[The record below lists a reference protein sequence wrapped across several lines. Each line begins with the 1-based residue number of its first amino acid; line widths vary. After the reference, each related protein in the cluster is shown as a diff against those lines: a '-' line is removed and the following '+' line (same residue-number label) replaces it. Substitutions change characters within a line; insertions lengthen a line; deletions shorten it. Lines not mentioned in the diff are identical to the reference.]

1 MEAMILLIDAGNTR
15 IKLDWIRA
23 GDARRAAQTIA
34 FTVAQ
39 IDDARRWLAGLP
51 EKPSRAVGVNVA
63 GEPVRVLLEALAG
76 CAVEWVGG
84 SVQALGVRNGYRQ
97 PEQLG
102 ADRWAAMLGLAW
114 HERMR
119 SGGGKQ
125 ASALLVTFG
134 TATTIDTLCPASP
147 GGSIDGGEPAFD
159 FPGGMILPGPAMM
172 LASLSAGTANLPQA
186 QGETALY
193 PQHTH
198 QAIVTGMAA
207 AQAGAVLR
215 QWLAGLR
222 HNGLPPEIYV
232 SGGGWP
238 MVRDETQ
245 RLLDEART
253 RLGMPVGPLHWLDAP
268 VLDGLA
274 CLALAAPSA
283 VHS

>member
-1 MEAMILLIDAGNTR
+1 MILLIDAGNTR
-15 IKLDWIRA
+15 TKLDWVEA
-23 GDARRAAQTIA
+23 GHNCRAARTIA
-34 FTVAQ
+34 FTPAQ
-39 IDDARRWLAGLP
+39 TDDARQWLAGLP
-51 EKPSRAVGVNVA
+51 GKPSRALGVNVA
-63 GEPVRVLLEALAG
+63 GESVRAALEGLVG
-76 CAVEWVGG
+76 CAVEWVAG

-97 PEQLG
+97 PHQLG
-102 ADRWAAMLGLAW
+102 ADRWAALLGMAW
-114 HERMR
+114 HERVR
-119 SGGGKQ
+119 SPNGKR
-125 ASALLVTFG
+125 AGALLANFG
-134 TATTIDTLCPASP
+134 TATTIDTLFPAVPHS
-147 GGSIDGGEPAFD
+147 GEAEFD

-172 LASLSAGTANLPQA
+172 LASLSKGTANLPHA
-186 QGETALY
+186 QGETTLY

-198 QAIVTGMAA
+198 QAIATGMAA

-253 RLGMPVGPLHWLDAP
+253 LLKLPAGPLHWLDAP

-274 CLALAAPSA
+274 CLALAMPPA